1 MENFYENYGAQ
12 SQPARRICPYCGNS
26 KNSADAA
33 YCGACGRKLSKT
45 GNKTVLWV
53 VIAVL
58 AIFVATA
65 VLIACHATIS
75 ARRAE
80 PAAAEPAVKT
90 GWEDNVLR
98 SDEVPGYLLYHD
110 NNPFAMG
117 SSVERK
123 VIRSITFLDT
133 LKDAPADSW
142 DVSEQQ
148 NGSVRAWIDKA
159 DLYIGANGGINAKY
173 CHSLFY
179 GYRNVSEI
187 NFNNCFHTDYA
198 VRMNS
203 MFASCNALCELDVSD
218 FNTANVTD
226 MNRMFYNCAALTS
239 LTVGGF
245 STSNVTDMRLMFSQ
259 CPNLETVNGIEHF
272 DTRNVTEF
280 EEFME
285 SGKLVNGHPWEDMF
299 PLSEGQNKTAPAK
312 ETRFRNIPEKGALI
326 SLLEDYQSKYG
337 DSYVESF
344 YRNGDAAFLADLD
357 GDGTDELVLN
367 EWVDGDE
374 DHDGYPDEVV
384 IYCVY
389 DYQDGAW
396 QLCKES
402 DAIGS
407 VSFPGNSGQTHCVYK
422 DGKAILAV
430 REWRSPYGTS
440 GGPGLDET
448 ATVTFYDNITQE
460 IDIIEVK
467 TVKVGYYDD
476 DNTPIMTDVIRTY
489 KINDIA
495 ASYDQF
501 IRKLSEYEGISY
513 ILEGDDGYFSFDNWS
528 GKMPSDL
535 IRELRE
541 S

>member
-1 MENFYENYGAQ
+1 MGHMEKLYENHGARKQ
-12 SQPARRICPYCGNS
+12 SA
-26 KNSADAA
+26 
-33 YCGACGRKLSKT
+33 KT
-45 GNKTVLWV
+45 GNRMVIRFVAAIITIFAAAAMLTACSANSGTRNTKPAAIEESAATEPLEEARWINNVLKPDGDISEYTYNLTVLGS
-53 VIAVL
+53 
-58 AIFVATA
+58 
-65 VLIACHATIS
+65 TI
-75 ARRAE
+75 
-80 PAAAEPAVKT
+80 
-90 GWEDNVLR
+90 LR
-98 SDEVPGYLLYHD
+98 QD
-110 NNPFAMG
+110 
-117 SSVERK
+117 
-123 VIRSITFLDT
+123 IRSITFLDT
-133 LKDAPADSW
+133 LKDMPADNW
-142 DVSEQQ
+142 DVSE
-148 NGSVRAWIDKA
+148 NRDGSVRAWVINEA
-159 DLYIGANGGINAKY
+159 DLYIGADGGINARY
-173 CHSLFY
+173 CQNLFY
-179 GYRNVSEI
+179 GYSWVSAI
-187 NFNNCFHTDYA
+187 YFNHCFHTDYA
-198 VRMNS
+198 TSMNS
-203 MFASCNALCELDVSD
+203 MFAFCSTLSVLDVSD
-218 FNTANVTD
+218 FNTAEVED
-226 MNRMFYNCAALTS
+226 MGSMFYGCYALTD
-239 LTVGGF
+239 LNIRGF
-245 STSNVTDMRLMFSQ
+245 STSRVADMRNMFDRAPHLEAISGIEDFDTVNVT
-259 CPNLETVNGIEHF
+259 NYEN
-272 DTRNVTEF
+272 
-280 EEFME
+280 FMK
-285 SGKLVNGHPWEDMF
+285 SGQQINGHPWEDLF
-299 PLSEGQNKTAPAK
+299 PLPERLNRTVTGKEG
-312 ETRFRNIPEKGALI
+312 LI
-326 SLLEDYQSKYG
+326 SLLEGYQSKYG
-337 DSYVESF
+337 DSYFESF
-344 YRNGDAAFLADLD
+344 YCNGDAAFLADLD

-374 DHDGYPDEVV
+374 DHDGYPDEVI

-513 ILEGDDGYFSFDNWS
+513 ILDEDDGYFSFDNWS

-535 IRELRE
+535 IRELRK

>member
-1 MENFYENYGAQ
+1 MGHMEKLYENHGARKQ
-12 SQPARRICPYCGNS
+12 SA
-26 KNSADAA
+26 
-33 YCGACGRKLSKT
+33 KT
-45 GNKTVLWV
+45 GNRMVIRFVAAIITIFAAAAMLTACSANSGTRNTKPVAIEESAATEPLEEARWINNVLKPDGDISGYTYNLTVLGS
-53 VIAVL
+53 
-58 AIFVATA
+58 
-65 VLIACHATIS
+65 TI
-75 ARRAE
+75 
-80 PAAAEPAVKT
+80 
-90 GWEDNVLR
+90 LR
-98 SDEVPGYLLYHD
+98 QD
-110 NNPFAMG
+110 
-117 SSVERK
+117 
-123 VIRSITFLDT
+123 IRSITFLGT
-133 LKDAPADSW
+133 LKDMPADNW
-142 DVSEQQ
+142 DVSE
-148 NGSVRAWIDKA
+148 NRDGSVRAWVINEA
-159 DLYIGANGGINAKY
+159 DLYIGADGGINARY
-173 CHSLFY
+173 CQNLFY
-179 GYRNVSEI
+179 GYSGVSAI
-187 NFNNCFHTDYA
+187 YFNHCFHTDYA
-198 VRMNS
+198 TSMNS
-203 MFASCNALCELDVSD
+203 MFAFCSTLSVLDVSD
-218 FNTANVTD
+218 FNTAEVED
-226 MNRMFYNCAALTS
+226 MGSMFYGCYALTD
-239 LTVGGF
+239 LNIRGF
-245 STSNVTDMRLMFSQ
+245 STSRVADMRNMFDRAPHLEAISGIEDFDTVNVT
-259 CPNLETVNGIEHF
+259 NYEN
-272 DTRNVTEF
+272 
-280 EEFME
+280 FMK
-285 SGKLVNGHPWEDMF
+285 SGQQINGHPWEDLF
-299 PLSEGQNKTAPAK
+299 PLPERLNRTVTEKEG
-312 ETRFRNIPEKGALI
+312 LI
-326 SLLEDYQSKYG
+326 SLLEGYQSKYG
-337 DSYVESF
+337 DSYFESF
-344 YRNGDAAFLADLD
+344 YCNGDAAFLADLD

-374 DHDGYPDEVV
+374 DHDGYPDEVI

-501 IRKLSEYEGISY
+501 IRKFSEYEGISY

-535 IRELRE
+535 IRELRKL
-541 S
+541 